1 MLPVLSYRVL
11 GVPVAFLASVV
22 ALVLLTIFFGA
33 WAVSAE
39 SSNSRAYSLAASANG
54 SVIGPPSQ
62 PGPGSSGDLHQLP
75 ASEET
80 AADSWW
86 GGALLKACPLH

>member
-1 MLPVLSYRVL
+1 MSSVLSLRVL
-11 GVPVAFLASVV
+11 GVPAPFLASVV

-39 SSNSRAYSLAASANG
+39 SANSRIYNLAASANG
-54 SVIGPPSQ
+54 SVIGPPSETSA
-62 PGPGSSGDLHQLP
+62 GLP
-75 ASEET
+75 SEKST
-80 AADSWW
+80 TADSWW

>member
-1 MLPVLSYRVL
+1 MLPVLSYSVL
-11 GVPVAFLASVV
+11 GMPMAFLASVV
-22 ALVLLTIFFGA
+22 AVVLLTIFFGA

-54 SVIGPPSQ
+54 SVIGPPSDTSLVSE
-62 PGPGSSGDLHQLP
+62 GVSEG
-75 ASEET
+75 AEET

>member
-1 MLPVLSYRVL
+1 MSAVLSLRVL
-11 GVPVAFLASVV
+11 GVPAPFLASVV

-39 SSNSRAYSLAASANG
+39 SANSRIYNLAASANG
-54 SVIGPPSQ
+54 SVIGPPSETSAETSAGV
-62 PGPGSSGDLHQLP
+62 P
-75 ASEET
+75 SEKST
-80 AADSWW
+80 TADSWW